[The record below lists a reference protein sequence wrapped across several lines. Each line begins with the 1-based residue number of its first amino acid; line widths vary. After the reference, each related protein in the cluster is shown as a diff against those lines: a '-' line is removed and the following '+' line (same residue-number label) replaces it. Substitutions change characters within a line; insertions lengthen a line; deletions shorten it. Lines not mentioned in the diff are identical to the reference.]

1 MKEEKQRLMR
11 TLADAYQSGWA
22 KWLFLILTVQTL
34 LPTLINTMLLFTSKA
49 SLGNVLPAFVSFF
62 CLLASGVLVI
72 PAAMSATGEKKPR
85 LSLYLTAFF
94 PCAAA
99 VLLSDEIL
107 LFALYRLSEGGGVWI
122 ALLAYL
128 LAVLLMTAAYIRAV
142 SVVLAKK
149 PVLKSWRTIWALLL
163 CAAMVYLSVYL
174 LPSAAQALTA
184 ALFQGGTLWF
194 SSVLGVFASVLAGW
208 LLLPAILALIASRMA
223 PAGQTAG
230 EAVAPSENG
239 TSPEGEQGPAESL
252 GGVRPKRRFSTAKAA
267 SHAVELLSAAVL
279 AAGLGLAVFPNLGKT
294 DAVEEFI
301 GDYVTK
307 ATSATIS
314 VGIGDYVFAVKA
326 YDEMELE
333 LDAWALALGFELEE
347 LSYSS
352 LSDMVRDH
360 PDNDTVAY
368 LYACTSGES
377 TQLAGMEELYITGR
391 YEGYDFLFSLLD
403 EYKRAEE
410 NEELTNVQQL
420 RRNRILTGLAANG
433 VWSGTERLSPQT
445 LMEDEDAAAAAV
457 TACIDLCDELYN
469 KGFYNAMAEI
479 QDMVNPQSMDISSVV
494 NYAGNHP
501 DDIEAQKAAMDTIL
515 QESSAELA
523 GRSSYLSVYER
534 YDSLWN
540 SEIAPGA
547 TEEEKLAHIKYMI
560 SAYQMS
566 LDFEKIV
573 EYALTALETYR
584 DDPELM
590 RSAVY
595 ALAESGEAEE
605 CLKLT
610 SRALAKNA
618 EDPYML
624 YYAAVAE
631 MHQQDYDAAIDY
643 GLKLSG
649 LVKNSSV
656 PEIADNYLYQ
666 YVSKMN
672 TTRDAGYGGAVSE
685 YVGFYNYL
693 SDEQLAKIEADELL
707 YQYIQ
712 AWRGTYTYNQ
722 GTREEAPVEEV
733 LASLDRVLAIQP
745 EIGQPYRMKADR
757 LAAAVTKS
765 EKALSDTEA
774 YQEIVDLYIKATQY
788 VPNDPYIWFNLYDIY
803 RQMGD
808 YVHAQQCAELALTF
822 SSWSDYIGDGE
833 GIGVHIHSDI
843 SASQS
848 LLLDRFRE
856 LYNERNGIEEE
867 ETGSVG
873 EGE

>member
-1 MKEEKQRLMR
+1 M
-11 TLADAYQSGWA
+11 AYNVMAVTAVKDS
-22 KWLFLILTVQTL
+22 FLEWIDILTEC
-34 LPTLINTMLLFTSKA
+34 A
-49 SLGNVLPAFVSFF
+49 RSL
-62 CLLASGVLVI
+62 
-72 PAAMSATGEKKPR
+72 E
-85 LSLYLTAFF
+85 Y
-94 PCAAA
+94 
-99 VLLSDEIL
+99 
-107 LFALYRLSEGGGVWI
+107 SE
-122 ALLAYL
+122 
-128 LAVLLMTAAYIRAV
+128 
-142 SVVLAKK
+142 S
-149 PVLKSWRTIWALLL
+149 
-163 CAAMVYLSVYL
+163 
-174 LPSAAQALTA
+174 
-184 ALFQGGTLWF
+184 
-194 SSVLGVFASVLAGW
+194 
-208 LLLPAILALIASRMA
+208 
-223 PAGQTAG
+223 
-230 EAVAPSENG
+230 
-239 TSPEGEQGPAESL
+239 
-252 GGVRPKRRFSTAKAA
+252 
-267 SHAVELLSAAVL
+267 
-279 AAGLGLAVFPNLGKT
+279 
-294 DAVEEFI
+294 
-301 GDYVTK
+301 YVN
-307 ATSATIS
+307 
-314 VGIGDYVFAVKA
+314 AVKQA
-326 YDEMELE
+326 GTETVARAMEFSRNANE
-333 LDAWALALGFELEE
+333 VLDGIMSSWENRNTSQDIISQKQSDATLG
-347 LSYSS
+347 YSS

-479 QDMVNPQSMDISSVV
+479 QDMVNPRSMDIFSVV

-501 DDIEAQKAAMDTIL
+501 DDIEAQKAAMDAIL

-822 SSWSDYIGDGE
+822 SSWSDHIGDGE